1 MISRNLKFLN
11 VNSIFFHQK
20 VVELNDT
27 ILQIGQQFASGCHQQ
42 RTVRKMD
49 LPNHIRH
56 SFNITGDRVTLN
68 GLPVDSPF
76 DLAREAGYKIYYW
89 NDFHQEN
96 LLSEMIRLRHDL
108 ASLCGYDT
116 YAHRAMSE
124 SLGESPVKVKNFL
137 EGLSKVSI
145 QFTIFHLFIMFSLF
159 KFYTFLALLF
169 LENIRSIQ
177 NLVNHSSKSA
187 KYSL

>member
-1 MISRNLKFLN
+1 MTYFFKKSYIVCHFDISYLKFLN
-11 VNSIFFHQK
+11 VNSITFNQK

-42 RTVRKMD
+42 RTVKKMD

-56 SFNITGDRVTLN
+56 SFNIVGDRVTLN

-89 NDFHQEN
+89 NDLHQEN
-96 LLSEMIRLRHDL
+96 LLSDMIRLRHDL

-145 QFTIFHLFIMFSLF
+145 QLFF
-159 KFYTFLALLF
+159 
-169 LENIRSIQ
+169 
-177 NLVNHSSKSA
+177 KSA
-187 KYSL
+187 IIFTNVSIVEMAKF